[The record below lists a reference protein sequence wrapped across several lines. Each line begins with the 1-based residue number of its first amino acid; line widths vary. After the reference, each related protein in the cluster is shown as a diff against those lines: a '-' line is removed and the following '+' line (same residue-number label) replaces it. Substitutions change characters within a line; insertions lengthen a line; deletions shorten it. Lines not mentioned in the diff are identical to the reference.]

1 MFGLSRQE
9 KNIALFSAITER
21 DIGRVK
27 KLVEKGADVNCEI
40 MPRLLTT
47 TPLHRAIAEG
57 TTEIVSFLLEKGA
70 DPNKIGAGIHG
81 YETPLMLALH
91 LKDERAIDLLIKHG
105 AETQNIFYNV
115 INGFDRFSFNQHHL
129 NLLLRCG
136 CDPDIADGEGTPPLY
151 QAVFAG
157 CLEAVETLLPHIKKI
172 DARCAYDD
180 KTSLETALM
189 KNRPDIATLLL
200 EAGASLTAGEE
211 DPVKLAIPHCP
222 KALPLLLD
230 RGADMTVHVNRMTAL
245 HAAAREGD
253 DASLS
258 RLIEA
263 GLDINAATAG
273 EKYTPL
279 MMAALYGHKACIQ
292 VLLAAGA
299 KTFLKNVHGQ
309 TARDIAKS
317 EQVTAL
323 FPDASSTQYV
333 RLDDRRIAA
342 TTRLSHIKREITD
355 IFNFEAGERLRLV
368 VNLETKQESHSCES
382 FDRLPGTKELEA
394 ALEAFREQGGR
405 ADLDAFKSGVLLRPG
420 MRKLP

>member
-1 MFGLSRQE
+1 
-9 KNIALFSAITER
+9 
-21 DIGRVK
+21 
-27 KLVEKGADVNCEI
+27 
-40 MPRLLTT
+40 
-47 TPLHRAIAEG
+47 
-57 TTEIVSFLLEKGA
+57 
-70 DPNKIGAGIHG
+70 
-81 YETPLMLALH
+81 MLALH
-91 LKDERAIDLLIKHG
+91 LKDERAIELLIKHG
-105 AETQNIFYNV
+105 ATTQNIFYNV
-115 INGFDRFSFNQHHL
+115 IDNFDRFSFTQHHL
-129 NLLLRCG
+129 NLLIRYG
-136 CDPDIADGEGTPPLY
+136 CDPDIVDRAGTPPLY

-157 CLEAVETLLPHIKKI
+157 CLEAVETLLPHVRKI
-172 DARCAYDD
+172 DAKNAHNSQ
-180 KTSLETALM
+180 TSLETALI
-189 KNRPDIATLLL
+189 KDRPDIVTLLL

-211 DPVKLAIPHCP
+211 NPVKLAIQRCP
-222 KALPLLLD
+222 KALPLLFNRD
-230 RGADMTVHVNRMTAL
+230 ADMTVHVNGMTAL
-245 HAAAREGD
+245 HATAREGD

-263 GLDINAATAG
+263 GLDINATTDG
-273 EKYTPL
+273 EKFTPL
-279 MMAALYGHKACIQ
+279 MMATLHEHKACIQ

-299 KTFLKNVHGQ
+299 KTFLRNKHGQ

-342 TTRLSHIKREITD
+342 TTPLSHIKREITD